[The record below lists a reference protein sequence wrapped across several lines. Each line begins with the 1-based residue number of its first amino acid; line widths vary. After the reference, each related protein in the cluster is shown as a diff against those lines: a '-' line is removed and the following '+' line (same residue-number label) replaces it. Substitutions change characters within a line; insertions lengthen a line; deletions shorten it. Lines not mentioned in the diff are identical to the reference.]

1 MLIKYRKF
9 GVLAVSLLMLLACT
23 TAGLAAEPES
33 SEGAEGVPALPLILQ
48 GKMDVN
54 GVPVA
59 AGSEILAYYE
69 GNLIAKS
76 TVDEEGE
83 FSLNLNLAPENYGN
97 LGEVEFYINGKK
109 AELDI
114 SSADLESIETEGP
127 GSIVEINVQGSVSS
141 SSGSSDSD
149 DDDENKATIVNKSE
163 ETSDPSADGEGT
175 EGMEEDSEGNA
186 SAVESKGGAES
197 SGNQPVIW
205 VILAIAAIL
214 GAILILRKM
223 IVGD

>member
-9 GVLAVSLLMLLACT
+9 GVLAVSLLILLACT
-23 TAGLAAEPES
+23 TGGMAAESES
-33 SEGAEGVPALPLILQ
+33 SEGAEGLPALPLILQ
-48 GKMDVN
+48 GEMDVN
-54 GVPVA
+54 GEPVA
-59 AGSEILAYYE
+59 TGSEILAYYE
-69 GNLIAKS
+69 GKLIAKS

-97 LGEVEFYINGKK
+97 LEEVEFYINDKK

-114 SSADLESIETEGP
+114 SAADLESIETEGP

-141 SSGSSDSD
+141 SSGSSNS
-149 DDDENKATIVNKSE
+149 DDDENEATIVNKSE
-163 ETSDPSADGEGT
+163 ETSEPSADGEDT
-175 EGMEEDSEGNA
+175 DYLEEDSEGNT
-186 SAVESKGGAES
+186 SDVEAKGGAES
-197 SGNQPVIW
+197 SGDQPVIW

-223 IVGD
+223 LVG